1 MPQAIASSECGRCS
15 QAEFLLDKI
24 VAPFRYQFPLDSMI
38 VRFKKSSELSL
49 TNLLVDLAIPA
60 FSDTPDALIPVPLHQ
75 HRLRERGFDQALLLA
90 QAIGKHRMI
99 PVLDAL
105 ERTRDTGT
113 QGGLS
118 AKARV
123 QNVHGAFN
131 VRLQSP
137 LPERVALI
145 DDVATTGATLNACA
159 KALKRAGV
167 REVQAWVIARA

>member
-1 MPQAIASSECGRCS
+1 MPQAITSAECGRCS
-15 QAEFLLDKI
+15 QTEFVLDKI
-24 VAPFRYQFPLDSMI
+24 VAPFRYQFPLDSLI

-49 TNLLVDLAIPA
+49 ANLLVSLSVPA
-60 FSDTPDALIPVPLHQ
+60 FSDTPDALVPVPLHQ

-90 QAIGKHRMI
+90 QAIAKLRAI

-123 QNVHGAFN
+123 HNVHGAFA
-131 VRLQSP
+131 VRLQSA

-159 KALKRAGV
+159 KVLKRAGV